1 MPKKIAADLQLGG
14 SRLRREP
21 SAPSSTGVLQWRH
34 SEFGRVTT
42 DGRFRVMSLRN
53 ELLDVNWN
61 SLGTFKSMA
70 DAQQHAERL
79 ARREQK
85 ASA

>member
-1 MPKKIAADLQLGG
+1 MPKKSAADIQLGG

-21 SAPSSTGVLQWRH
+21 PAPASTGVLTWYH
-34 SEFGRVTT
+34 SEFGRVTSCR
-42 DGRFRVMSLRN
+42 RFRVMSVDN
-53 ELLDVNWN
+53 ELLDANWN